1 MNYGNVAFVKFSYIL
16 LTAHQRQGVKKVFS
30 DLESPLIL
38 KILSYTDFEET
49 NKRVKF
55 RIVLLSYDKILEIR
69 VLPRPIHFVSID

>member
-38 KILSYTDFEET
+38 RILSYTDFEET

-55 RIVLLSYDKILEIR
+55 RIVKILEIR